1 MVPESLRDIS
11 MRKYHHAAYLDI
23 LQPAVMKRRINAA
36 IDAFMIRRPIFDTF
50 VFSGMSGA
58 LFTPRLAAT
67 LKKETVLVRKPND
80 MNARSNMRVN
90 HSPYD
95 VEGFADVKRYII
107 VDDQVSMGNTARHI
121 ITHMKNFAPDAMCVC
136 IYCYFD
142 NDWLELTPI
151 DWRLKELFEPGGILH
166 SDASKTPTVSL
177 ADDPTVLPESSMPF
191 FSTASIAMLRASFR
205 GVGESATEFTKS
217 EEPPTM
223 SEVSDDPLGD
233 TF

>member
-23 LQPAVMKRRINAA
+23 LQPAVMKHRINAA

-67 LKKETVLVRKPND
+67 LQKEMVLVRKPND
-80 MNARSNMRVN
+80 MNSRSNMRVN

-107 VDDQVSMGNTARHI
+107 VDDQVSMGDTARHI
-121 ITHMKNFAPDAMCVC
+121 ITQMKNFAPDAMCVC
-136 IYCYFD
+136 IYCYVD
-142 NDWLELTPI
+142 NGWLELTPI

-177 ADDPTVLPESSMPF
+177 ADDPTVLPESSIAMLR
-191 FSTASIAMLRASFR
+191 ASFRGAMLRASFR

-217 EEPPTM
+217 EEPPAIA
-223 SEVSDDPLGD
+223 EVSDNPLD
-233 TF
+233 F

>member
-1 MVPESLRDIS
+1 

-23 LQPAVMKRRINAA
+23 LQPEVMERRFNAA
-36 IDAFMIRRPIFDTF
+36 IAAFIRHPHNFDIF

-58 LFTPRLAAT
+58 LFAPRLAAT
-67 LKKETVLVRKPND
+67 LQKEMVLVRKPND

-121 ITHMKNFAPDAMCVC
+121 ITQMKNFAPDATCVC
-136 IYCYFD
+136 VYCYFD
-142 NDWLELTPI
+142 NDWLEITPI

-177 ADDPTVLPESSMPF
+177 ADDPTVLPESSIPF
-191 FSTASIAMLRASFR
+191 FSTASIAMLRAAFR
-205 GVGESATEFTKS
+205 GIGESATEFTKS
-217 EEPPTM
+217 EEPPTR
-223 SEVSDDPLGD
+223 SEISDDPLGD